1 MKIKFISF
9 TAILL
14 SFGLWAVAQDAPQ
27 PEYMSY
33 GIRAGVNFQNIT
45 GLDVLGDDLNG
56 KIVTRFHIGG
66 VVDFPIAPEFV
77 LEPGVQ
83 YISKGAK
90 FSSGNTTKTLDISYL
105 EIPVS
110 LVYRSAMSSGKLLLG
125 FGPYVGFGIGG
136 TAKTETNGTSKS
148 ASIKFKS
155 TATSLDLAYNT
166 CVKPLDAGLNFLAGY
181 EFANNFFFSLDAQFG
196 LIGMIPKNSQ
206 VTNDKTK
213 AKNFGFGISLGYRF
227 VNKQ

>member
-1 MKIKFISF
+1 MKIKF
-9 TAILL
+9 LL
-14 SFGLWAVAQDAPQ
+14 ICAFSICCCMHLVAQDAPQ
-27 PEYMSY
+27 PQFMSY
-33 GIRAGVNFQNIT
+33 GFRAGVNFQNIT

-56 KIVTRFHIGG
+56 KIVTRFHFGG
-66 VVDFPIAPEFV
+66 VVDFPVAPEFV

-83 YISKGAK
+83 YTSKGAK
-90 FSSGNTTKTLDISYL
+90 FSSGNTTKTLNISYL

-110 LVYRSAMSSGKLLLG
+110 LVYRSAMNSGKLLLG

-136 TAKTETNGTSKS
+136 TAKTETNGTTDSK
-148 ASIKFKS
+148 SIKFKS
-155 TATSLDLAYNT
+155 SANSADLAYNT

-181 EFANNFFFSLDAQFG
+181 EFSNNFFFQLDAQFG
-196 LIGMIPKNSQ
+196 LLTMIPKNTQ

-227 VNKQ
+227 TRKQ